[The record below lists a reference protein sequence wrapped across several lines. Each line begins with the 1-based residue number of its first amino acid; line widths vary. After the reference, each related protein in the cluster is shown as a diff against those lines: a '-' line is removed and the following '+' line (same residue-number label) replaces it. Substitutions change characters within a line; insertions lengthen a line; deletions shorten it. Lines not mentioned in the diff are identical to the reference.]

1 MLQQFKEAINL
12 MSRRGKILAA
22 VSGGVDSMVMASL
35 FYECKCDF
43 SIANVNFKLRGEE
56 ADIDQQLVIDWAE
69 ERGIKLFTTAFA
81 TEEYASKYGIS
92 IEMAARELRYNWFY
106 KLMDEEGFDFLAVA
120 HNLNDSV
127 ETFFL
132 NILRGTGIK
141 GLGGIR
147 QERDNVIRPMIEF
160 TRDEIISY
168 AKSHNVPYREDST
181 NNDVN
186 FARNRIRNNVFPQF
200 SLINP
205 SFLRTI
211 ERDMKYFREAAE
223 IVNEQFQLII
233 SQVLDRQEG
242 VFPHKIRIDNLLL
255 AGHSEYWLYMIL
267 GDYGFNSSQSIEINK
282 SLKRESGKKFYSKE
296 YIAVKDRDYLLI
308 YPFSSESESQT
319 LLNSIKIEKPYGD
332 RVPISILGQ
341 TFFLRIYPKEKDFM
355 PITSKKILFMDAS
368 KIKFPLECRV
378 WSDGDR
384 FMPLGMKNFKK
395 LSDFFIDEKLDIKIK
410 EHQLV
415 LSDDNKNIIC
425 VLNHRIDDRYKIT
438 SSTSEILEVS
448 IS

>member
-1 MLQQFKEAINL
+1 MLQKFKENINFI
-12 MSRRGKILAA
+12 SQGDKILAA
-22 VSGGVDSMVMASL
+22 VSGGIDSMVMASL
-35 FYECKCDF
+35 LYECNCDF
-43 SIANVNFKLRGEE
+43 SIANVNFKLRGAESD
-56 ADIDQQLVIDWAE
+56 ADQDLVINWAE
-69 ERGIKLFTTAFA
+69 KRGIKIFATSFA
-81 TEEYASKYGIS
+81 TEEYASKHGIS
-92 IEMAARELRYNWFY
+92 IEMAARELRYKWFY
-106 KLMDEEGFDFLAVA
+106 ELMEEEGFGFLSVA

-132 NILRGTGIK
+132 NVLRGTGIK

-147 QERDNVIRPMIEF
+147 RERGKVIRPMIKF

-168 AKSHNVPYREDST
+168 AESNNVPYREDST

-205 SFLRTI
+205 SFLRTM

-233 SQVLDRQEG
+233 SQVADCQEG
-242 VFPHKIRIDNLLL
+242 VFPHKIRIDKLLS

-267 GDYGFNSSQSIEINK
+267 SDYGFNSSQSIEINN
-282 SLKRESGKKFYSKE
+282 SFHGESGKKFYSKD

-308 YPFSSESESQT
+308 YPFSSESESQS
-319 LLNSIKIEKPYGD
+319 LPDSAKIEKPYGD
-332 RVPISILGQ
+332 QVSISIFGQ
-341 TFFLRIYPKEKDFM
+341 TVFLRLYPKEKDFM
-355 PITSKKILFMDAS
+355 PIASKKVLFMDAS

-395 LSDFFIDEKLDIKIK
+395 LSDFFIDEKLDIKTK

-415 LSDDNKNIIC
+415 LSDYNKNIIC
-425 VLNHRIDDRYKIT
+425 VLNHRIDDRYKVT